1 MPRVL
6 PGRVPGSSR
15 ESRLISNPQF
25 QLCVR
30 AEKVFHR
37 RNNMPS
43 LRHCRIN
50 THSLR
55 RCLAKILSL
64 MNRPCCAFIAMLLA
78 VLQST
83 WSFKAFGVLCD
94 FIRSHVRA
102 FIRSVLSVVCC
113 CRSPV
118 ASCPSLSAHPFACF
132 LSVSIVIIVPLVV
145 VIATIEGKQGPVQS
159 LCAKNKGWDV
169 SLRGSGLSSD
179 TKRTR
184 LGIESDIWGAWTYCQ
199 ERRTRCFSVSA
210 SADRH

>member
-1 MPRVL
+1 MPRVESGKSRGFQRVAWGPRRSTREASSELPRVL
-6 PGRVPGSSR
+6 PGRGPGSSR
-15 ESRLISNPQF
+15 ENRSISNPQF
-25 QLCVR
+25 PLWVR

-37 RNNMPS
+37 RSNMPS

-55 RCLAKILSL
+55 RCLAKTLSL

-83 WSFKAFGVLCD
+83 WSFKAFGVLCN
-94 FIRSHVRA
+94 FIRSHMHA
-102 FIRSVLSVVCC
+102 FIHSVLSVVCC

-145 VIATIEGKQGPVQS
+145 VIATHVVCGFF
-159 LCAKNKGWDV
+159 DV
-169 SLRGSGLSSD
+169 
-179 TKRTR
+179 RT
-184 LGIESDIWGAWTYCQ
+184 
-199 ERRTRCFSVSA
+199 
-210 SADRH
+210 